1 MSRSPRKPTNTMAET
16 VVRLM
21 AEVEHFS
28 EQIEKNTE
36 MMVQLNP
43 LATWEDWPD
52 QDAEIETPNV

>member
-1 MSRSPRKPTNTMAET
+1 MAET